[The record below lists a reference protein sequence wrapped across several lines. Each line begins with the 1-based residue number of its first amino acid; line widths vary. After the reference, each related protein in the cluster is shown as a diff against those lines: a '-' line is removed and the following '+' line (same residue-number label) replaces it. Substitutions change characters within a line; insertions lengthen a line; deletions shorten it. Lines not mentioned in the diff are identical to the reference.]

1 MTQTR
6 LKHAVTK
13 MCVYVCVTVSRAV
26 MSKQGLD
33 WLILPGATRLLFHEH
48 HTQTV
53 RVAITSFSFSFVS
66 LYLQQSTLHG
76 SGLKTQILSNDV
88 PKIHHVFWPA
98 AGKEAAIRLE
108 TSTGESVYGL
118 RKLPLC
124 SPQQTHHTRAVDQ
137 TSCSTHTLTGC

>member
-1 MTQTR
+1 MTQTH

-66 LYLQQSTLHG
+66 LYMQP
-76 SGLKTQILSNDV
+76 LKVS
-88 PKIHHVFWPA
+88 A
-98 AGKEAAIRLE
+98 AK
-108 TSTGESVYGL
+108 Y
-118 RKLPLC
+118 
-124 SPQQTHHTRAVDQ
+124 
-137 TSCSTHTLTGC
+137 LTWLWFKNTDPE